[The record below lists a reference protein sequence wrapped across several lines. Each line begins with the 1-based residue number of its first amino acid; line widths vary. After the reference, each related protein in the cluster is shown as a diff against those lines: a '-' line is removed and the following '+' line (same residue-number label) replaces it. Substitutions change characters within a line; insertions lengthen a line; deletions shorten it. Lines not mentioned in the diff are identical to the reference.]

1 MKALFVRKGV
11 DNDHKKPLYIKVE
24 LEGKSVHKVLIDNG
38 ATANIVPIAILQLIG
53 KSERD
58 IVPNKVS
65 VTGFA
70 GTVEYCEGT
79 ISLAVKVGSLNI
91 GMPFFV
97 VRSITS
103 YNALLGRSWLHKT
116 YSIPSSLH
124 QLLVM
129 WNGKRYEII
138 YANLPAICRN

>member
-1 MKALFVRKGV
+1 
-11 DNDHKKPLYIKVE
+11 
-24 LEGKSVHKVLIDNG
+24 
-38 ATANIVPIAILQLIG
+38 
-53 KSERD
+53 
-58 IVPNKVS
+58 
-65 VTGFA
+65 
-70 GTVEYCEGT
+70 
-79 ISLAVKVGSLNI
+79 
-91 GMPFFV
+91 MPFFV

-138 YANLPAICRN
+138 YADLPSVEINVSTLNDRCSTSSAVGLVEIVDEIDEEETNSFADLEHLHIEEVKEDEEVSFVLGSDPQTVRMLPFKC